1 MDFRTAD
8 RCGLYGWSSA
18 AESRSLAPSAPPK
31 GGSLDR
37 RLGTQRAQWCCS
49 ADWPPCS
56 TAPLHPSPLRRSGEG
71 GSSGGGGMSSK
82 GVKRRGGGGSS
93 GGSEGG
99 AATPHL
105 PRVGSQQQASPSLPV
120 APSPALA
127 SSTASN
133 HGSQEEG
140 MGLSGPEEDV
150 INLATRILSEHITTP
165 TCLGW
170 FLTPDGSV
178 VTIDPSWIDIKNHP
192 LNPQTHPKYP
202 TWPPKCALH
211 RSACRGGGLPSK
223 AHDVYL
229 PSVSYVTPAPP
240 NGSGPGSTVEATW
253 PSATPPPASSVDD
266 VDYVGSIAAG
276 SLCSA
281 AETPDAARTRA
292 AIEHMQSKI
301 RRTKELI
308 RGEQTTSDDNVNEYL
323 KLAAN
328 ADRQQLPRIKAVFE
342 KKNQKSAHAISQ
354 LQKKLEAYT
363 RRVRDIEMH
372 GLPPAHHRQPREVL
386 RDMGQGLKHVGG
398 NIRDGIT
405 GFSGTVMSKPREFA
419 HLIKNKFGSADNI
432 NTLARNG
439 ADMGGASE
447 EDGSR
452 GSGRTHHGSATLPAQ
467 GSGPLGVAK
476 FPSEEEE
483 GGGASGV
490 VSGVGDG
497 SGGGPL
503 GGSECSSV
511 TSESLPPPAHHA
523 HPCSPRHQPTSY
535 QLDLIFTEL
544 QERREECERLREE
557 VETIKRL
564 QGEVAF
570 LGQSLQE
577 ERFRSERLEEQVNDL
592 TELHQVEV
600 ENLKQAISDVE
611 EKVQYQSEERLRDIH
626 EMLES
631 CHTKIFKLEHQQ
643 QQQQQYVTLEGIE
656 NGNARALVVKLINVV
671 LTVLQVV
678 LLVVA
683 TAAGI
688 MTPFLKT
695 RLRILTTILFI
706 ASIVFV
712 LKQWPEMSE
721 VGGHLVRRVRDALAV
736 K

>member
-150 INLATRILSEHITTP
+150 
-165 TCLGW
+165 
-170 FLTPDGSV
+170 
-178 VTIDPSWIDIKNHP
+178 
-192 LNPQTHPKYP
+192 
-202 TWPPKCALH
+202 
-211 RSACRGGGLPSK
+211 
-223 AHDVYL
+223 DVYL

-432 NTLARNG
+432 NTLATLPLADSSCKHGNG